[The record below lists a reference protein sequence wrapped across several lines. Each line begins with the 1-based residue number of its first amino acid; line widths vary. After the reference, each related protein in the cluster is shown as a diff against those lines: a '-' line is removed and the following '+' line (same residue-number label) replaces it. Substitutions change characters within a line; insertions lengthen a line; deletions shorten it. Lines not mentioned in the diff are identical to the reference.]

1 MRLAE
6 LMPWSVAPWRPG
18 RDWPLAA
25 EPETLRRR
33 WRALAE
39 AEGERRE
46 ELFGPTRARTT
57 RSSVAPLPG
66 RTTATGRLARDPGP
80 CPEPVRVLDGPFDA
94 RWLLPDHRL
103 LDTARPELWRAHGP
117 HSRYLLETG
126 PGGPP
131 LLATALLPTGRN
143 PYGRARPVRPLH
155 RGPDPADPNLAPG
168 LLPYLA
174 KELGLPVSAGDVF
187 AWIVCAAVPGAGG
200 CEVPLPRQARAW
212 EAGVAWGTAALA
224 LLAPLDGDRPRLP
237 GGRRP
242 YVRAPLVPVAAG
254 EEGPYPVAYVAESE
268 SLMVGGGRI
277 APVPPGA
284 WEFTCGGVRV
294 LAEWVARRTALGAPG
309 TLEGL
314 APGEWPQERTRELLE
329 LITVL
334 ALLAEAEASRP
345 EVAGPVLGE
354 AELRAAGVLP
364 VPAAA
369 RRPGPALA
377 VREEGPEGQ
386 SALW

>member
-1 MRLAE
+1 
-6 LMPWSVAPWRPG
+6 MPWSVAPWQPG
-18 RDWPLAA
+18 RTWPLAA

-46 ELFGPTRARTT
+46 ALFGPTRARTT

-66 RTTATGRLARDPGP
+66 RVTPTGRLARAPGP
-80 CPEPVRVLDGPFDA
+80 CPEPVRVLDGPFDT

-117 HSRYLLETG
+117 ASRYLLEPG
-126 PGGPP
+126 PGGPA

-143 PYGRARPVRPLH
+143 PHGRARPVRPLH
-155 RGPDPADPNLAPG
+155 RDPDAADPNLAPG
-168 LLPYLA
+168 LVPYLA
-174 KELGLPVSAGDVF
+174 GELGQAVEAEDVF
-187 AWIVCAAVPGAGG
+187 AWIVCAAVPGPGG
-200 CEVPLPRQARAW
+200 CEIPLPARPEEW
-212 EAGVAWGTAALA
+212 EAGVAWGRAVLG
-224 LLAPLDGDRPRLP
+224 LLAPLDGGRPRLP

-242 YVRAPLVPVAAG
+242 YVRAPLAPAAG
-254 EEGPYPVAYVAESE
+254 AGGQEPYPVAYDRESE
-268 SLMVGGGRI
+268 SLLVGGGRI
-277 APVPPGA
+277 APVPREA
-284 WEFTCGGVRV
+284 WEFTCAGVRV
-294 LAEWVARRTALGAPG
+294 LADWVARRTAVGAAG

-314 APGEWPQERTRELLE
+314 APREWPQERTRELLE

-334 ALLAEAEASRP
+334 ALLGEAEAGRP
-345 EVAGPVLGE
+345 PAAGPVLGE

>member
-117 HSRYLLETG
+117 RSRYLLETG

-143 PYGRARPVRPLH
+143 PYGRARPVRP
-155 RGPDPADPNLAPG
+155 
-168 LLPYLA
+168 
-174 KELGLPVSAGDVF
+174 
-187 AWIVCAAVPGAGG
+187 C
-200 CEVPLPRQARAW
+200 
-212 EAGVAWGTAALA
+212 TAA
-224 LLAPLDGDRPRLP
+224 PT
-237 GGRRP
+237 
-242 YVRAPLVPVAAG
+242 
-254 EEGPYPVAYVAESE
+254 
-268 SLMVGGGRI
+268 
-277 APVPPGA
+277 PPIP
-284 WEFTCGGVRV
+284 T
-294 LAEWVARRTALGAPG
+294 
-309 TLEGL
+309 
-314 APGEWPQERTRELLE
+314 
-329 LITVL
+329 
-334 ALLAEAEASRP
+334 SRP
-345 EVAGPVLGE
+345 ASS
-354 AELRAAGVLP
+354 RTW
-364 VPAAA
+364 
-369 RRPGPALA
+369 RRSWAC
-377 VREEGPEGQ
+377 R
-386 SALW
+386 

>member
-6 LMPWSVAPWRPG
+6 LMPWSVAPWRLG
-18 RDWPLAA
+18 RDWPLAP
-25 EPETLRRR
+25 EPETLKRR

-39 AEGERRE
+39 AGDERRE
-46 ELFGPTRARTT
+46 ALFEPTRARTT

-66 RTTATGRLARDPGP
+66 HATGTGRLARDPGR

-103 LDTARPELWRAHGP
+103 LDAARPELWRAHGP
-117 HSRYLLETG
+117 ASRYLLEAG
-126 PGGPP
+126 PGGPA

-143 PYGRARPVRPLH
+143 PHGRARPVRPLY
-155 RGPDPADPNLAPG
+155 RGPDAAAPNLAPG
-168 LLPYLA
+168 LVAYLA
-174 KELGLPVSAGDVF
+174 GELGLPVTAEDVF
-187 AWIVCAAVPGAGG
+187 AWTLYAAVPGPGG
-200 CEVPLPRQARAW
+200 CEVPLPRRAGDW
-212 EAGVAWGTAALA
+212 EAGAAWGAGALR
-224 LLAPLDGDRPRLP
+224 LLAPPDAERPRLP

-242 YVRAPLVPVAAG
+242 YVRAPLVPDGTG
-254 EEGPYPVAYVAESE
+254 EDGPYPVSYDKESG
-268 SLMVGGGRI
+268 SLRVGGGLI
-277 APVPPGA
+277 APVPAGA

-294 LAEWVARRTALGAPG
+294 LADWVARRTAAGAPG
-309 TLEGL
+309 TLGAL
-314 APGEWPQERTRELLE
+314 APRAWPQERTRELLE
-329 LITVL
+329 LITAL
-334 ALLAEAEASRP
+334 ALLSEAQAARP
-345 EVAGPVLGE
+345 ELAGPLAGE

-377 VREEGPEGQ
+377 ACEEGPEGQ

>member
-126 PGGPP
+126 PGGPRSSP
-131 LLATALLPTGRN
+131 PPCCRPAATRTAGP
-143 PYGRARPVRPLH
+143 ARS
-155 RGPDPADPNLAPG
+155 AP
-168 LLPYLA
+168 
-174 KELGLPVSAGDVF
+174 
-187 AWIVCAAVPGAGG
+187 C
-200 CEVPLPRQARAW
+200 
-212 EAGVAWGTAALA
+212 TAA
-224 LLAPLDGDRPRLP
+224 PT
-237 GGRRP
+237 
-242 YVRAPLVPVAAG
+242 
-254 EEGPYPVAYVAESE
+254 
-268 SLMVGGGRI
+268 
-277 APVPPGA
+277 PPIP
-284 WEFTCGGVRV
+284 T
-294 LAEWVARRTALGAPG
+294 
-309 TLEGL
+309 
-314 APGEWPQERTRELLE
+314 
-329 LITVL
+329 
-334 ALLAEAEASRP
+334 SRP
-345 EVAGPVLGE
+345 ASSPTW
-354 AELRAAGVLP
+354 
-364 VPAAA
+364 
-369 RRPGPALA
+369 RRSWAC
-377 VREEGPEGQ
+377 R
-386 SALW
+386 